1 MHTHDRPKEAASRGR
16 LVIWEESARDGAQ
29 AKTIMNGQQ
38 RARVARETGDIF
50 GDDGPGHVIFAA
62 GFPAVGPDEIQAMRV
77 LAESVDNVSLAS
89 HGRATRHDVD
99 LGLTAL
105 RNAAH
110 PRVTFW
116 IPVSDAVSRAIGF
129 PSREVALDRGLD
141 CLAYALD
148 AGGGIPIDVA
158 LTDAP
163 AGDPQ
168 YVANAVAAVSDAG
181 ASIVKICDSVGRFFP
196 RHTAE
201 FMQKLFADSSMRD
214 AVVGVHLHNDLG
226 FALANNLEAVANGV
240 RVVAS
245 SWIGLGERNGLAA
258 SEQLI
263 FALSGTVASLPS
275 VLGGPADLWETSP
288 DLRRIVPIADMVSR
302 ITGVTL
308 KVTDAISGTG
318 VNAISTGTPFLD
330 RDVFRPFDPMEVLGV
345 EPRIEVTQLASKR
358 VLQAV
363 AAERDMV
370 LSDDELDAAMG
381 WVKSEAYAR
390 NVSIIDKR
398 ELFAFL
404 AGITPMVGAGD

>member
-1 MHTHDRPKEAASRGR
+1 VPAHDRPKEAASRGR

-29 AKTIMNGQQ
+29 AKTIMSGRE

-50 GDDGPGHVIFAA
+50 GAEGPSHVIFAA
-62 GFPAVGPDEIQAMRV
+62 GFPAIGPEEMQAMRV
-77 LAESVDNVSLAS
+77 LAESVDNCSLAS

-116 IPVSDAVSRAIGF
+116 IPVSDAMSRALGM
-129 PSREVALDRGLD
+129 PSRDVALVRGLD

-148 AGGGIPIDVA
+148 AADGIPIDVA

-168 YVANAVAAVSDAG
+168 YVAHAAAALSDAG
-181 ASIVKICDSVGRFFP
+181 ASIVKVCDSVGRFFP

-201 FMQKLFADSSMRD
+201 FVQKLLADPAVHD

-245 SWIGLGERNGLAA
+245 SWMGLGERNGLAA
-258 SEQLI
+258 TEQLL
-263 FALSGTVASLPS
+263 FALSGTVATAQS
-275 VLGGPADLWETSP
+275 VLGEPVDLWETPP
-288 DLRRIVPIADMVSR
+288 DLRRIVPAARAVSR
-302 ITGVTL
+302 ITGVPL
-308 KVTDAISGTG
+308 KVTDPISGTG

-330 RDVFRPFDPMEVLGV
+330 RDVFRPFDPMDVLGV

-363 AAERDMV
+363 AAERGMV
-370 LSDDELDAAMG
+370 LSNEELDAAMR

-398 ELFAFL
+398 ELFGFL
-404 AGITPMVGAGD
+404 ARIVAMAAVGE